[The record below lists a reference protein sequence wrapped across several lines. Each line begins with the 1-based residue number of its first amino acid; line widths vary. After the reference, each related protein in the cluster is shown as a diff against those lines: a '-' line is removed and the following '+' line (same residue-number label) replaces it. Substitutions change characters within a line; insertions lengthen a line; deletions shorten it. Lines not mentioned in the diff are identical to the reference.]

1 MKNGHIP
8 RSSTSGLWLR
18 VSSEA
23 DYIENKTYNLVNF
36 FSVSFKP
43 AERSIICVEVL
54 ISIHEQIISS
64 GLAWWEEG
72 LSHFTSFNHVAHYGA
87 SFKAHTWWL
96 LASLGAHL
104 LKCTSR
110 NLRETVSSHSCIL
123 SFSLDRMKVHLRDDS
138 FSRVPLPSLT

>member
-36 FSVSFKP
+36 FSISLKP

-54 ISIHEQIISS
+54 ISTHEQIISS
-64 GLAWWEEG
+64 GLAWWGKG
-72 LSHFTSFNHVAHYGA
+72 LSHFTPFNHVAHYGA
-87 SFKAHTWWL
+87 SFKAHTWWF

-123 SFSLDRMKVHLRDDS
+123 SFSLDRMKVHLRDDL
-138 FSRVPLPSLT
+138 FSCVPLPSLT